1 MDELDPVVGHWYLD
15 VEQDDRFR
23 VLSMDEQ
30 ADEIEIEYEDGET
43 RTIGFDEWY
52 DLDLDL
58 MDDDEPELEEAEE
71 PEESKAPKSD
81 FYRPTRTRR
90 YREEDDEDDDVED
103 LDEDPD
109 EDWEER

>member
-1 MDELDPVVGHWYLD
+1 MDELDPVVGQWYLD
-15 VEQDDRFR
+15 LEHDDRFR
-23 VLSMDEQ
+23 ILSMDEQ

-43 RTIGFDEWY
+43 RTLGFDEWY

-58 MDDDEPELEEAEE
+58 MDEDDSEVDEAEE
-71 PEESKAPKSD
+71 PEEPKSD
-81 FYRPTRTRR
+81 FYRPTQTRR

-109 EDWEER
+109 DDWEDR

>member
-15 VEQDDRFR
+15 LEQDDRFR
-23 VLSMDEQ
+23 ILSMDEQ

-52 DLDLDL
+52 DLDLDV
-58 MDDDEPELEEAEE
+58 MDEDDAEVDEASE
-71 PEESKAPKSD
+71 PEEPKSD

-90 YREEDDEDDDVED
+90 YREEDDEDEADIDD
-103 LDEDPD
+103 DEDTD
-109 EDWEER
+109 EDWDER

>member
-52 DLDLDL
+52 DLDLDV
-58 MDDDEPELEEAEE
+58 MDEDESEVGEAEE
-71 PEESKAPKSD
+71 PKSD

-90 YREEDDEDDDVED
+90 YREEDDEDEDVED
-103 LDEDPD
+103 LDEDEDPD